1 MASHK
6 TSDTGLLSAG
16 RHMQNQAVRSH
27 RYRWLALAVASM
39 LVFVVALSGFI
50 FMRLQNNVHTASLN
64 LGEASSQL
72 ENGALDILLIGSD
85 TRAGSNSNYGDASD
99 QASGARSDVMML
111 IQISAD
117 RQNITSLSFPRDLM
131 VDIPKC
137 TDPETGTVYPA
148 TETTQINESL
158 TRGGPGCTVATISQ
172 ITGVNIDHFML
183 VDFNAV
189 KELSK
194 VVGGVEVCVNEP
206 IDDSY
211 SGLKLPAGTSSVE
224 GEQALAFLRSR
235 HGFGDGSDTGRI
247 KAQQG
252 FLAALLRKVQ
262 AEGTLTNPGGVVNI
276 AEAIT
281 QNVTVDEGL
290 TSIKTL
296 AGLGS
301 IFGQVDLSKVV
312 FATVP
317 TEPYDLDAN
326 KLQISADADTVFKRL
341 QDDKS
346 LVEEQPAEPAASS
359 SSAPASSP
367 TEEQIQY
374 DTSAHVTVLNGSG
387 KVNRDQDISKIVKDL
402 GYISVSST
410 QADSQYSASALYF
423 QTGYDNEAQQIADK
437 LGIKEVAESAAVTGI
452 QVVVG
457 TDFTDGEKVGNNSTE
472 IAGGASGQT
481 ADQQTCQ
488 QAFAY

>member
-1 MASHK
+1 MSSHK
-6 TSDTGLLSAG
+6 TSGTYLLSAG
-16 RHMQNQAVRSH
+16 RHMQHQVMRSQ

-39 LVFVVALSGFI
+39 LVFVMALSGFI

-85 TRAGSNSNYGDASD
+85 TRAGANSDYGDAAD
-99 QASGARSDVMML
+99 KASGARSDVMML

-117 RQNITSLSFPRDLM
+117 RQNITSLSFPRDLI

-137 TDPETGTVYPA
+137 TDPESGTVYPA
-148 TETTQINESL
+148 TEATQINESL
-158 TRGGPGCTVATISQ
+158 SRGGPGCTVATISE

-211 SGLKLPAGTSSVE
+211 SGLKLPAGNSSVE

-262 AEGTLTNPGGVVNI
+262 AEGTLSNPGGVVNI

-296 AGLGS
+296 AGMGS

-317 TEPYDLDAN
+317 TEPYELDAN
-326 KLQISADADTVFKRL
+326 KLQISADAETIFQRL
-341 QDDKS
+341 QDDRS
-346 LVEEQPAEPAASS
+346 LVEESPAPS
-359 SSAPASSP
+359 PASSIEP
-367 TEEQIQY
+367 STAPSAEEIRY
-374 DTSAHVTVLNGSG
+374 DTAAPVTVLNGSG
-387 KVNRDQDISKIVKDL
+387 KDNRDQDISKIVKEL
-402 GYISVSST
+402 GYVAVSPT
-410 QADSQYSASALYF
+410 PADSQYAASAIYF
-423 QTGYDNEAQQIADK
+423 QPGYTNEAQQIADK
-437 LGIKEVAESAAVTGI
+437 LRIKEVAESASITGI
-452 QVVVG
+452 QIVVG
-457 TDFTDGEKVGNNSTE
+457 SDFTEGDKVGANATE